1 MKFFIDFEALQFN
14 NFIISIGCVCENG
27 NQFSSFVKPPEG
39 KTVSQFITDLTGIT
53 DETLAGA
60 PSIDEAFN
68 AFYQFISD
76 NCAITSEKPEY
87 FCYGDMDA
95 TFVKASMKY
104 INNIQAYT
112 FAQALS
118 HSLVDYQKTVKSFF
132 ITPNNVAL
140 KKVYTLI
147 KEEETIQH
155 HDALEDAMML
165 SEVVN
170 KMKAKCRP
178 EDGALLSTMK
188 REDRP
193 KRKMAPTIFQ
203 NWPGDK
209 WEADTLGSAS
219 DYAVK
224 ATAGS
229 HVAYFDTLETAALWI
244 IKYCTRG
251 LSPKRAGDVVSV
263 INKINKGIKEGKESY
278 GFKWE
283 AFNN

>member
-1 MKFFIDFEALQFN
+1 MKFFIDFEALQFS

-27 NQFSSFVKPPEG
+27 NQFSSFIKPPKG
-39 KTVSQFITDLTGIT
+39 KTVSKFITELTGIT
-53 DETLAGA
+53 DETLANA

-68 AFYQFISD
+68 AFYQFIID
-76 NCAITSEKPEY
+76 NCATTSEKPEY
-87 FCYGDMDA
+87 FCYGDTDA
-95 TFVKASMKY
+95 TFIKDSMKY
-104 INNIQAYT
+104 INDVQIYT

-118 HSLVDYQKTVKSFF
+118 HSLVDYQKTVRNFF
-132 ITPNNVAL
+132 ITPNNIAL

-147 KEEETIQH
+147 KEEEVVQH

-170 KMKAKCRP
+170 KMKAKCKP
-178 EDGALLSTMK
+178 EDRVLLSSIK
-188 REDRP
+188 RNDRP

-219 DYAVK
+219 NYAVK

-244 IKYCTRG
+244 IRYCTRG
-251 LSPKRAGDVVSV
+251 LSPKKEGDVVSV
-263 INKINKGIKEGKESY
+263 MNKIKKGIKEGKEPY
-278 GFKWE
+278 GFSWAMPNE
-283 AFNN
+283 

>member
-1 MKFFIDFEALQFN
+1 MKFFIDFEALQYN

-39 KTVSQFITDLTGIT
+39 KIVSKFITELTGIT
-53 DETLAGA
+53 DETLADA

-68 AFYQFISD
+68 AFYQFIIS
-76 NCAITSEKPEY
+76 NCAITFEKPEY

-95 TFVKASMKY
+95 TFIKDSIKY
-104 INNIQAYT
+104 INEVQAYT

-132 ITPNNVAL
+132 ITPNNIAL

-147 KEEETIQH
+147 KEEDTVQH

-170 KMKAKCRP
+170 KMKAKCKP
-178 EDGALLSTMK
+178 EDGVLFSAMK
-188 REDRP
+188 RDDKP
-193 KRKMAPTIFQ
+193 KRKMAPVIFQ

-244 IKYCTRG
+244 IRYCTRG

-263 INKINKGIKEGKESY
+263 MNKINKGIKEGKEPY
-278 GFKWE
+278 GFSWAIPNE
-283 AFNN
+283 

>member
-1 MKFFIDFEALQFN
+1 MKFFIDFEALQFS

-27 NQFSSFVKPPEG
+27 NQFSSFIKPPKG
-39 KTVSQFITDLTGIT
+39 KTVSKFITELTGIT
-53 DETLAGA
+53 DETLANA

-68 AFYQFISD
+68 AFYQFIID

-87 FCYGDMDA
+87 FCYGDTDA
-95 TFVKASMKY
+95 TFIKDSMKY
-104 INNIQAYT
+104 INDVQIYT

-118 HSLVDYQKTVKSFF
+118 CSLVDYQKTVRNFF
-132 ITPNNVAL
+132 VTPNNIAL

-147 KEEETIQH
+147 KAEEVVQH

-170 KMKAKCRP
+170 KMKAKCKP
-178 EDGALLSTMK
+178 EDRVFLSSMK
-188 REDRP
+188 RDDKP
-193 KRKMAPTIFQ
+193 KRKMAPIIFQ

-219 DYAVK
+219 NYAVK

-244 IKYCTRG
+244 IRYCTRG
-251 LSPKRAGDVVSV
+251 LSPKREGDVVSV
-263 INKINKGIKEGKESY
+263 MNKSNKGIKEGKEPY

>member
-1 MKFFIDFEALQFN
+1 MKFFIDFEALQYN

-27 NQFSSFVKPPEG
+27 NQFSSFVKPPKG
-39 KTVSQFITDLTGIT
+39 KTVSKFITELTGIT
-53 DETLAGA
+53 DETLADA

-68 AFYQFISD
+68 SFYLFIID

-87 FCYGDMDA
+87 FCYGDTDA
-95 TFVKASMKY
+95 TFIKDSMKY
-104 INNIQAYT
+104 INDVQIYT

-118 HSLVDYQKTVKSFF
+118 CSLVDYQKTVRDFF
-132 ITPNNVAL
+132 VAPNNIAL

-147 KEEETIQH
+147 KAEEVVQH

-170 KMKAKCRP
+170 KMKAKCKP
-178 EDGALLSTMK
+178 EDRVFLSSMK
-188 REDRP
+188 RDDKP
-193 KRKMAPTIFQ
+193 KRKMAPVIFQ

-219 DYAVK
+219 NYAVK

-263 INKINKGIKEGKESY
+263 MNKIKKGIKEGKEPY
-278 GFKWE
+278 GFSWAMPNE
-283 AFNN
+283 

>member
-1 MKFFIDFEALQFN
+1 MKFFIDFEALQYN
-14 NFIISIGCVCENG
+14 NF
-27 NQFSSFVKPPEG
+27 NQFSSFIKPPKG
-39 KTVSQFITDLTGIT
+39 KTVSKFITELTGIT
-53 DETLAGA
+53 DETLADA

-68 AFYQFISD
+68 SFYLFIID

-87 FCYGDMDA
+87 FCYGDTDA
-95 TFVKASMKY
+95 TFIKDSMKY
-104 INNIQAYT
+104 INDVQIYT

-118 HSLVDYQKTVKSFF
+118 CSLVDYQKTVRDFF
-132 ITPNNVAL
+132 VAPNNIAL

-147 KEEETIQH
+147 KAEEVVQH

-170 KMKAKCRP
+170 KMKAKCKP
-178 EDGALLSTMK
+178 EDRILLSSMK
-188 REDRP
+188 RDDKP
-193 KRKMAPTIFQ
+193 KRKMAPVIFQ

-219 DYAVK
+219 GYGVK
-224 ATAGS
+224 ATAGN
-229 HVAYFDTLETAALWI
+229 HIAYFDTLETAALWI
-244 IKYCTRG
+244 IRYCTRG
-251 LSPKRAGDVVSV
+251 LSPKREGDVVSV
-263 INKINKGIKEGKESY
+263 MNKINKGIKEGKEPY

>member
-132 ITPNNVAL
+132 ITPNNIAL

-178 EDGALLSTMK
+178 EDGALLSSIK
-188 REDRP
+188 RDDKP

-209 WEADTLGSAS
+209 WKADTLGFAS
-219 DYAVK
+219 NYAVK

-229 HVAYFDTLETAALWI
+229 HVVYFDTLETAALWI

-263 INKINKGIKEGKESY
+263 MNKIKKGIKEGKEPY
-278 GFKWE
+278 GFSWTMPNE
-283 AFNN
+283 

>member
-1 MKFFIDFEALQFN
+1 MKFFIDFEALQYN

-27 NQFSSFVKPPEG
+27 NQFSSFVKPPKG
-39 KTVSQFITDLTGIT
+39 KKVSNFITELTGIT
-53 DETLAGA
+53 DETLANA
-60 PSIDEAFN
+60 PPIDEAFN
-68 AFYQFISD
+68 SFYLFIID
-76 NCAITSEKPEY
+76 NCATTSEKPEY
-87 FCYGDMDA
+87 FCYGDTDS
-95 TFVKASMKY
+95 TFIKDSMKY
-104 INNIQAYT
+104 INDIQIYT

-132 ITPNNVAL
+132 ITPNNIAL

-147 KEEETIQH
+147 KEEETVQH

-178 EDGALLSTMK
+178 EDGALLSAMK
-188 REDRP
+188 RKDKP
-193 KRKMAPTIFQ
+193 KRKMAPAIFQ

-219 DYAVK
+219 NYGIK

-229 HVAYFDTLETAALWI
+229 RTVYFDTLETAALWI
-244 IKYCTRG
+244 IRYCTRG
-251 LSPKRAGDVVSV
+251 LSPKREGDVVSV
-263 INKINKGIKEGKESY
+263 MNKINKGIKDGKELY
-278 GFKWE
+278 GFIWATPNE
-283 AFNN
+283 